1 MLGPVAITY
10 DGAIYCLDCARTQ
23 IVDCVCR
30 FDVDRDACECGEVH
44 DGEPLTLSDVVEWLE
59 RHGSG
64 GPVPTGYEYDA
75 ELFPLSG
82 DSREGKPRE
91 GKLYYDACDHCR
103 HAIPSAIPLPRLGA
117 EYLDDWWIVS
127 RHDDYMIIVW

>member
-23 IVDCVCR
+23 IVD
-30 FDVDRDACECGEVH
+30 
-44 DGEPLTLSDVVEWLE
+44 VEWLE
-59 RHGSG
+59 RNGSG
-64 GPVPTGYEYDA
+64 GPVPVGYEYDA
-75 ELFPLSG
+75 EVFFLSE

-103 HAIPSAIPLPRLGA
+103 HAIPSAIPLPRLGG
-117 EYLDDWWIVS
+117 EYLEDWWIVS
-127 RHDDYMIIVW
+127 RHDDYMIIAW